1 MGGRASAS
9 GQALPRSGDRAVERS
24 WAKSVTLNEK
34 RKDNRVVAGYSVS
47 DHPRAPIE
55 WHADHRSHSSAQ
67 VDVSPGVLILVER
80 REFIRGCLTCWL
92 EKHCGEIAAM
102 PVADVESAVRPDL
115 LSRSVAAV
123 IGMEPSEQ
131 HDWLYG
137 QVAWLRARHT
147 RLPIIL
153 VVESDQTRAASDLA
167 AQLDLQG
174 YIPTFS
180 SLEVAA
186 AAVHLV
192 VAGGSYFPRPRR
204 EEPRQRELLLGREE
218 LAASRERIAELT
230 ARERAVLGLLGSGM
244 PNKVIAHRLGMSLS
258 TVKAHVHHIIR
269 KLKVGNRTEVAL
281 LVQHLCL
288 GATEISD
295 AGPPPI
301 ALAPNPPS
309 AICATMADADAS
321 ADSGGEDR
329 P

>member
-1 MGGRASAS
+1 
-9 GQALPRSGDRAVERS
+9 
-24 WAKSVTLNEK
+24 
-34 RKDNRVVAGYSVS
+34 
-47 DHPRAPIE
+47 
-55 WHADHRSHSSAQ
+55 
-67 VDVSPGVLILVER
+67 VLILVER

-92 EKHCGEIAAM
+92 DKHCGEIAAM
-102 PVADVESAVRPDL
+102 PVADVESVLRPDL

-131 HDWLYG
+131 HDWLYS
-137 QVAWLRARHT
+137 QIAWLRARHT

-153 VVESDQTRAASDLA
+153 VVESDQTQAASDLA
-167 AQLDLQG
+167 AQLNLQG

-186 AAVHLV
+186 AAIHLV
-192 VAGGSYFPRPRR
+192 VAGGSYFPRPHS

-218 LAASRERIAELT
+218 LAAGRVRIAELT
-230 ARERAVLGLLGSGM
+230 ARERGVLGLLGSGM

-281 LVQHLCL
+281 LVQHLYA

-295 AGPPPI
+295 AGAPHI
-301 ALAPNPPS
+301 ALAPDPRS
-309 AICATMADADAS
+309 AICAPMADADAS
-321 ADSGGEDR
+321 VDSRDADR

>member
-24 WAKSVTLNEK
+24 RAKSVTLNEK

-102 PVADVESAVRPDL
+102 PVADVEFALRPDL

-153 VVESDQTRAASDLA
+153 VVESDQTQAASDLA

-244 PNKVIAHRLGMSLS
+244 PNKVIAHRLGMSLRYREGS
-258 TVKAHVHHIIR
+258 
-269 KLKVGNRTEVAL
+269 RTPY
-281 LVQHLCL
+281 HPK
-288 GATEISD
+288 TESRESD
-295 AGPPPI
+295 RGCTA
-301 ALAPNPPS
+301 
-309 AICATMADADAS
+309 CAAS
-321 ADSGGEDR
+321 MFGRDR
-329 P
+329 DI

>member
-9 GQALPRSGDRAVERS
+9 GQALPRSEDEAVGRS
-24 WAKSVTLNEK
+24 SAKSVTLNEK

-47 DHPRAPIE
+47 DHPRPPIE
-55 WHADHRSHSSAQ
+55 WHADHRSHSSGQ

-92 EKHCGEIAAM
+92 DKHCSEIAAM
-102 PVADVESAVRPDL
+102 PVADVESALRPDL

-123 IGMEPSEQ
+123 IGMEASEQ
-131 HDWLYG
+131 HDWLYS

-153 VVESDQTRAASDLA
+153 VVESDQTQAASDLA

-192 VAGGSYFPRPRR
+192 VAGGSYFPRPHS
-204 EEPRQRELLLGREE
+204 EEPRRRELLLGREE
-218 LAASRERIAELT
+218 LAAGRVRIAELT

-281 LVQHLCL
+281 LVQHLYP
-288 GATEISD
+288 GTTEISD
-295 AGPPPI
+295 AGAPPI
-301 ALAPNPPS
+301 AMALDPRS
-309 AICATMADADAS
+309 AICATMADAEAS
-321 ADSGGEDR
+321 VDSRGEDS

>member
-1 MGGRASAS
+1 
-9 GQALPRSGDRAVERS
+9 
-24 WAKSVTLNEK
+24 
-34 RKDNRVVAGYSVS
+34 
-47 DHPRAPIE
+47 
-55 WHADHRSHSSAQ
+55 
-67 VDVSPGVLILVER
+67 
-80 REFIRGCLTCWL
+80 
-92 EKHCGEIAAM
+92 M
-102 PVADVESAVRPDL
+102 PVADVESALRPDL

-123 IGMEPSEQ
+123 IGMEPSEP
-131 HDWLYG
+131 HDWLCG
-137 QVAWLRARHT
+137 QVAWLRARQT

-153 VVESDQTRAASDLA
+153 VVESDQTQAASDLA

-180 SLEVAA
+180 TLEVAA

-192 VAGGSYFPRPRR
+192 VAGGSYFPRPHS

-218 LAASRERIAELT
+218 LAASRVRIAELT

-281 LVQHLCL
+281 LVQHLYP
-288 GATEISD
+288 GATETFD
-295 AGPPPI
+295 TGAPPLI
-301 ALAPNPPS
+301 MAPNTQS

-321 ADSGGEDR
+321 VDTGSGGT